1 MSAPAGMMTTMAAAH
16 AERADHTGP
25 RRASSLS
32 MVLALAGVVIIA
44 VGLRAISSI
53 FAPAFFA
60 LTLILAARPL
70 QRWLARHRV
79 PPVLA
84 ATIVLLSM
92 YVLLL
97 ALITAVGLALAQLY
111 DTVPGYF
118 DEFGT
123 IYDDLMNQLEAFGVA
138 QSDVDSLLGSM
149 QFGSVVTV
157 IGDVLD
163 SLGAAGS
170 QLLVVV
176 MVMFFLAF
184 DSLNADRRWRTLAAA
199 KPELADALT
208 RFAVGVR
215 KYWLVSTLFGLIVAA
230 IDVVALIALGVPL
243 AFTWGLLAFV
253 TNYIP
258 NVGFVLGL
266 VPPALLALLDSGPVT
281 MVWVIVIYSVVN
293 FTIQSLIQPKFTG
306 DAVGLSPTVTFLS
319 LVFWA
324 IVVGPLGA
332 LLAVPLTLFAKAIL
346 IDADPSARWA
356 GVFLVSGRDAGLD
369 GREEDPA
376 PPVRWRRDKT
386 GDASEQSAA
395 AATAAGLPETGVPA
409 TGEPETGVPETGEPE
424 SGVQAA
430 GEPTPRPAG
439 ERMG

>member
-1 MSAPAGMMTTMAAAH
+1 MMTTMAAAH
-16 AERADHTGP
+16 AERVDHAGP

-32 MVLALAGVVIIA
+32 IILALAGVVIIA

-60 LTLILAARPL
+60 LTLVLAARPL
-70 QRWLARHRV
+70 QRWLIRHRV
-79 PPVLA
+79 PPWLA

-97 ALITAVGLALAQLY
+97 ALITAAGLALAQLY
-111 DTVPGYF
+111 DTVPRYF

-170 QLLVVV
+170 QLVVV
-176 MVMFFLAF
+176 IMVMFFLAF
-184 DSLNADRRWRTLAAA
+184 DSLNAGRRWRTLAAS
-199 KPELADALT
+199 KPELTEALT
-208 RFAVGVR
+208 DFAVGVR
-215 KYWLVSTLFGLIVAA
+215 KYWLVSTVFGLIVAA
-230 IDVVALIALGVPL
+230 IDVVALVALGVPL

-266 VPPALLALLDSGPVT
+266 LPPALLALLDSGPVT

-306 DAVGLSPTVTFLS
+306 DAVGLSPTITFLS

-356 GVFLVSGRDAGLD
+356 NAFLVSGRDAGLD
-369 GREEDPA
+369 GPDDDPRLGA
-376 PPVRWRRDKT
+376 TGRRDIAEE
-386 GDASEQSAA
+386 ASGQPAA
-395 AATAAGLPETGVPA
+395 VPTAEGAPA
-409 TGEPETGVPETGEPE
+409 EPARRPAEPE
-424 SGVQAA
+424 SNPA
-430 GEPTPRPAG
+430 EPTPRPAG